1 MLLNQNTVGLLID
14 LLTQLYTVRN
24 GSVTMT
30 IESSTYRAT
39 TLSRMNLSG
48 YVGHVTIFSSM
59 FTIACCFR
67 LGLGLGFIRFIFIRF
82 RVWLVI
88 VIHTHL
94 YYFRLSLSHCR

>member
-48 YVGHVTIFSSM
+48 YAGHV
-59 FTIACCFR
+59 
-67 LGLGLGFIRFIFIRF
+67 
-82 RVWLVI
+82 
-88 VIHTHL
+88 
-94 YYFRLSLSHCR
+94 